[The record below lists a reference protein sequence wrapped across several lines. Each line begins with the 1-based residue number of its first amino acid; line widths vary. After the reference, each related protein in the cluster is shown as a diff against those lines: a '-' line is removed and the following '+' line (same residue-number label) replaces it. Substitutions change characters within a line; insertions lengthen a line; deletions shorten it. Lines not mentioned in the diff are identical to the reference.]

1 MTFLASWRLVF
12 IIAPVALLVAYIL
25 AQRSRRK
32 AAVRFTSVD
41 LLASVVPR
49 KPAWQRHLPAAALL
63 VALVVFILA
72 FAQPARIVRT
82 AKQRATVVL
91 TLDTSGSMVATD
103 VAPTRLGAAEDAA
116 RNFVEALP
124 PGIQLGLVSFSS
136 SASVLVAPTSDRST
150 VLAAIN
156 GLQAGGGTATAA
168 AINLSLKAISSVPVA
183 KGGKAAP
190 GAIVLMSDGS
200 PNIGEGDQSPTAV
213 GRNRVSRGQGRRSED
228 QHHRLRHIERDDNGP
243 GRDHTCT
250 GRPDS
255 NGANSLG
262 FRRAHLQCSDS
273 RSAQVGVQ
281 RNRPCRRLRRS
292 APRDHRLV
300 SRYRPGPG
308 HSRRRRSAH
317 LERAAGVGRGRP

>member
-200 PNIGEGDQSPTAV
+200 PNIGEGDQSPTESVAT
-213 GRNRVSRGQGRRSED
+213 E
-228 QHHRLRHIERDDNGP
+228 
-243 GRDHTCT
+243 
-250 GRPDS
+250 
-255 NGANSLG
+255 
-262 FRRAHLQCSDS
+262 
-273 RSAQVGVQ
+273 SA
-281 RNRPCRRLRRS
+281 
-292 APRDHRLV
+292 A
-300 SRYRPGPG
+300 
-308 HSRRRRSAH
+308 AK
-317 LERAAGVGRGRP
+317 AAGVKINTIAFGTSNGTITVQGETIPVPADPTAMAQIASASGGHTFSAQTAGQLKSVYSEIGRAVGYDVQRREITAWFLAIALVLAIAAAVGALIWNERLV